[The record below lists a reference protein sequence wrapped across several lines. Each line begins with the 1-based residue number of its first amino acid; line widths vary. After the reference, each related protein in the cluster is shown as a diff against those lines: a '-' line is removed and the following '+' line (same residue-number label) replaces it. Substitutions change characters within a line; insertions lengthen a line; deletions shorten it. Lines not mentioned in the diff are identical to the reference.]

1 MDPNGSKPRN
11 RRKNYTPLPVPT
23 LPTVPADA
31 AQYRAI
37 RASPAHGT
45 ESPALFGT
53 IHLPS
58 ASNSPSSP
66 ISPLFLTT
74 PLEHNA
80 ALPTSPD
87 ITWLTDTLA
96 SLEVAPEK
104 KKYLSRY
111 EHVDAVLHCIL
122 DHFMS
127 LAHFMEAL
135 TENFPV
141 GSSDPRSDYHR
152 LVVSSWLGGRSTF
165 GPAHFVEAIYHNRY
179 SVPCH
184 TSVHVD
190 ELDQVFDGQRDPKDF
205 HYARPALS
213 AWATQL
219 VGKRCA
225 LEIGKLGHDDPNHPD
240 FHAFLRSAT
249 NARSSGKH
257 PTASQEDV
265 FQFSMERSATILQ
278 SRAPLAWYLTECMA
292 ATRKKGAVITRTR
305 RPHPLCAELIFGF
318 SFYGP
323 NYLQIQVAALSSF
336 AIARN
341 RSAKAYFALP
351 IGIYLF
357 ATKAHTDVKRMLCKL
372 GLSVHDTTVRRALKT
387 MGAKRK
393 EMLQALTAASLTEG
407 APGCRVVLDNIQQ
420 YQIVREHGLC
430 KQSQLMTGTAATAIL
445 LDNCVPGAFDLRA
458 YHDRVIRKE
467 RSTLT
472 VNSLLED
479 INFEHLHQVSVL
491 HVVRILCK
499 HIPCLETRLPLISE
513 RLRSHPLALYL
524 LPADRPPTRIVPL
537 GANSRAEME
546 THEMKEAQQDF
557 DCQVGYSPANVCA
570 ADVLIWNA
578 GDGGSVLSGGRVA
591 RHLLPQG
598 ISLNALWTPG
608 LFHVQLHMINGLA
621 ENHFGPATASDPST
635 LSRAASLASL
645 FRAFGLGPVVT
656 GGSAITS
663 AYQFEYCR
671 AIAEAEW
678 KAKAENKLPSLDEL
692 ISVADLLV
700 HRFAS
705 DRGLE
710 TALSL
715 SAFNKAPNQYKFK
728 TGESTISSDT
738 QFEGDRVLANTI
750 AFRRDFLLYME
761 LSDAILEGDIGRVCE
776 VLKLLIFF
784 FASASKQNYTTIL
797 LDVYCLFKF
806 EATKE
811 LKDAIWNNW
820 VVNLTGE
827 LRKNVPDDELQE
839 WHNRFHEDMVPK
851 HGGSFDDPFF
861 RETIS
866 PNVNFFQRLKEEMEK
881 AFALKAHRKTHT
893 SSSTTHEIQTLTAMY
908 RREKVHL
915 FCPGRSKEHTATD
928 LINEGYTTL
937 DKGKL
942 SDFLRNSTEHAKV
955 LDMIRRHRHSSSSE
969 ENPTSDLP
977 DLRDSD
983 DSRSDSDGDSD
994 SDSDSDGGDSNGSNG
1009 DSRGGEDEEP
1019 EDERPVKE
1027 SAWQFHMDEED
1038 DGGWENE
1045 GDEEDGESEEEE
1057 WVDQDVD
1064 VAGVYGDLMYQI
1076 SSKLRRVLINQG
1088 PYLRE
1093 DPQISSTWSRA
1104 ASMVQYRCHIS
1115 TSLQVVFFIKAA
1127 AGQQGSNPLYL
1138 LLGSQLTSSF
1148 PFFFAA
1154 FLAALDLLSL

>member
-66 ISPLFLTT
+66 LSPLFLTT

-87 ITWLTDTLA
+87 ITRLTDTLA

-122 DHFMS
+122 DHFKS

-152 LVVSSWLGGRSTF
+152 LVVCSWLGGRSTF
-165 GPAHFVEAIYHNRY
+165 RPAHFVEAIYHNRY

-257 PTASQEDV
+257 PTVSQEDV

-305 RPHPLCAELIFGF
+305 RPHP
-318 SFYGP
+318 Y
-323 NYLQIQVAALSSF
+323 IQVAALSSF

-341 RSAKAYFALP
+341 RSANAYFALP

-430 KQSQLMTGTAATAIL
+430 KQSQLMMGTAATAIL

-458 YHDRVIRKE
+458 YHDRVIRNE

-491 HVVRILCK
+491 HVIRILCK
-499 HIPCLETRLPLISE
+499 HIPCLETRFPLISE

-557 DCQVGYSPANVCA
+557 DRQVGYSPANVCA

-598 ISLNALWTPG
+598 ISLNAYESFENRLWTPG
-608 LFHVQLHMINGLA
+608 LFYVQLHMINGLA

-645 FRAFGLGPVVT
+645 YRPTKPSSCDYFPATRTMNTICEAQFLDIWDLHVAQHGGLHEHFAALD
-656 GGSAITS
+656 S
-663 AYQFEYCR
+663 Q
-671 AIAEAEW
+671 
-678 KAKAENKLPSLDEL
+678 NKLPSLDEL

-784 FASASKQNYTTIL
+784 SAGASKQNYTTIL

-893 SSSTTHEIQTLTAMY
+893 SSSTTHEIHTLMAMY

-942 SDFLRNSTEHAKV
+942 SDFLRNSTERAKV

-983 DSRSDSDGDSD
+983 DSRSDSDG
-994 SDSDSDGGDSNGSNG
+994 DSDSDGGDSNGSNG

-1057 WVDQDVD
+1057 RVDQDVD
-1064 VAGVYGDLMYQI
+1064 VDNWGSENDLQ
-1076 SSKLRRVLINQG
+1076 RDD
-1088 PYLRE
+1088 E
-1093 DPQISSTWSRA
+1093 
-1104 ASMVQYRCHIS
+1104 
-1115 TSLQVVFFIKAA
+1115 
-1127 AGQQGSNPLYL
+1127 
-1138 LLGSQLTSSF
+1138 
-1148 PFFFAA
+1148 
-1154 FLAALDLLSL
+1154 